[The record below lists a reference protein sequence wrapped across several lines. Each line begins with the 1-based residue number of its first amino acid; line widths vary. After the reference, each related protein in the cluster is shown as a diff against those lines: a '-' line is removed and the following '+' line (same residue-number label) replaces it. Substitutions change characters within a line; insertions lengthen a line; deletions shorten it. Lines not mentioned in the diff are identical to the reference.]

1 MLTEMLTEMFPSLIS
16 SAKVIDRL
24 VCEVLQRYSCYYER
38 RLEKSDYISNNML
51 RGNELNTCTT

>member
-1 MLTEMLTEMFPSLIS
+1 MSTEMFPSLIS
-16 SAKVIDRL
+16 STKVIDRL